1 MNIWRLKKGADQ
13 RLRSRHPWVFSNELL
28 VSPKGILPGDPIEIQ
43 DVKGHFLAR
52 GFGNPNSLIAF
63 RALSFDSKN
72 STPHSVE
79 KIAEQI
85 VQAWKFRIQRGSEK
99 SYRICFSE
107 ADLLPG
113 LVIDRYLLLV
123 NSELIQCLSVQTT
136 TAGMD
141 KIFQKGELILKFV
154 VETMVSEKFVAQDW
168 SKTVLVFKNSSSAR
182 KMEGLILEEARVI
195 HNPVNVDLND
205 VRVILQNE
213 TENFQL
219 GLNCNIL
226 QGQKTGLFLDQSG
239 NISLVVQ
246 QLRKQKKFSEKRK
259 YKILDLCCY
268 MGQWS
273 AYLAETILTANHE
286 LEVYLADVSEL
297 ALAKAESNIKS
308 IAVEIGKEK
317 NLVVKA
323 FKLDVLNISED
334 TKSKLT
340 ENSFDVVISDP
351 PAFVKNKKVLET
363 GLHGYMKLNELAF
376 KWAASDSFVVSCTCS
391 GLVEMS
397 DFKSALRKSLLRSGK
412 RGQITGY
419 GTQGTDHP
427 QSVHFPEGEYL
438 KMIVH
443 HMA

>member
-1 MNIWRLKKGADQ
+1 MNIWRVKKGSDQ
-13 RLRSRHPWVFSNELL
+13 RLRSRHPWVFSNELM

-43 DVKGHFLAR
+43 DIKGNFLAR
-52 GFGNPNSLIAF
+52 GYGNPNSLIAF
-63 RALSFDSKN
+63 RALSFDIKKS
-72 STPHSVE
+72 SPHSVE
-79 KIAEQI
+79 NIADQI
-85 VQAWKFRIQRGSEK
+85 VLSWKSRILRGSDK

-107 ADLLPG
+107 ADQLPG
-113 LVIDRYLLLV
+113 LVIDRYLISTNEEFV
-123 NSELIQCLSVQTT
+123 QCLSVQTT

-141 KIFQKGELILKFV
+141 KIFQKGEEIIKLV
-154 VETMVSEKFVAQDW
+154 VEKMYLEKLISQDW
-168 SKTVLVFKNSSSAR
+168 LKTILVFKNSSSAR
-182 KMEGLILEEARVI
+182 KMEGLSLEEAKVV
-195 HNPVNVDLND
+195 HNPTSVN
-205 VRVILQNE
+205 LQNAAVVLQ
-213 TENFQL
+213 NDLKDFQL
-219 GLNCNIL
+219 MLNCDIL

-239 NISLVVQ
+239 NINLVLQ
-246 QLRKQKKFSEKRK
+246 QIKKQRKFSEKRK

-273 AYLAETILTANHE
+273 AYLAETLLAADHD
-286 LEVYLADVSEL
+286 LEVFLADVSEL
-297 ALAKAESNIKS
+297 ALTKAESNIKA
-308 IAVEIGKEK
+308 IAAAMGKES

-323 FKLDVLNISED
+323 FKLDVLKISDE
-334 TKSKLT
+334 TKSQLP

-376 KWAASDSFVVSCTCS
+376 KWAGSDSLVISCTCS

-412 RGQITGY
+412 RGQLTGY

-438 KMIVH
+438 KMIIH
-443 HMA
+443 HIV

>member
-1 MNIWRLKKGADQ
+1 MNIWRLKKGSDQ
-13 RLRSRHPWVFSNELL
+13 RLRSRHPWVFSNELM

-72 STPHSVE
+72 SAPHSVE
-79 KIAEQI
+79 NVAEQI
-85 VQAWKFRIQRGSEK
+85 RQAWKMRLQRGSEN
-99 SYRICFSE
+99 SYRVCFSE

-113 LVIDRYLLLV
+113 LVIDRYLISTGQGDV
-123 NSELIQCLSVQTT
+123 QCLSVQTS

-141 KIFQKGELILKFV
+141 KIFQKGEEIIKLV
-154 VETMVSEKFVAQDW
+154 VAQLFSEKLMPQDW
-168 SKTVLVFKNSSSAR
+168 SKTILVFKNSSSAR
-182 KMEGLILEEARVI
+182 KMEGLALEEARVI
-195 HNPVNVDLND
+195 HNPTNLN
-205 VRVILQNE
+205 LQNAQVVLE
-213 TENFQL
+213 NEIKNFQL
-219 GLNCNIL
+219 SLNCDIL

-239 NISLVVQ
+239 NINLVLQ
-246 QLRKQKKFSEKRK
+246 QLKKQKKFSEKRK

-273 AYLAETILTANHE
+273 AYLTETLLAADHE

-297 ALAKAESNIKS
+297 ALNKAEANIMAIAKS
-308 IAVEIGKEK
+308 LGKEEH
-317 NLVVKA
+317 LTVKA
-323 FKLDVLNISED
+323 FKLDVLNISDE
-334 TKSKLT
+334 TKAQLP

-376 KWAASDSFVVSCTCS
+376 KWACPDSLVVSCTCS

-412 RGQITGY
+412 RGQIIGY

-427 QSVHFPEGEYL
+427 QSVNFPEGDYL
-438 KMIVH
+438 KMVVH
-443 HMA
+443 HIG